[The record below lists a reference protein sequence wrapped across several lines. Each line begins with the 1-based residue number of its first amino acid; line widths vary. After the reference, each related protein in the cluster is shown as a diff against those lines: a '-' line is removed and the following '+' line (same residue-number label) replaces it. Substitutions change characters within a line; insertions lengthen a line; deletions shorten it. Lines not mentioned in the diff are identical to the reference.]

1 MSEEQKEKVD
11 KEAVEKKK
19 ASTVGRRKNRKT
31 E

>member
-19 ASTVGRRKNRKT
+19 ASIVGKRKNKIK